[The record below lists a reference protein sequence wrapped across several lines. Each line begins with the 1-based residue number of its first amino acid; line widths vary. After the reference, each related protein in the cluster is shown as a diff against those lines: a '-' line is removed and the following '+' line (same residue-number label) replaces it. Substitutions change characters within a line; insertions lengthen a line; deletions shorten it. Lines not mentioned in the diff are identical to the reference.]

1 MPYLTI
7 YKSLGYKIVL
17 FIVVKNTIQ
26 WDISRKEKEREK
38 GSEGRKK
45 KTEVLSGKSS
55 STDNDRLSEA

>member
-7 YKSLGYKIVL
+7 YKSLGYKIIL

-26 WDISRKEKEREK
+26 WDISRREKERER
-38 GSEGRKK
+38 ERRKEK

>member
-45 KTEVLSGKSS
+45 KTEVLNGKSS